1 MRTLTFLLFA
11 MLTAAAGSAQVLDV
25 RELNT
30 AQIRTLDPARTAILL
45 TGGILEE
52 HGPYLPAYSDG
63 YQTDFI
69 ASRLAEAIAAR
80 PGWSVLRVPD
90 LPLGAMPAN
99 EIGGKFSFPGSYGVR
114 SATLRAVY
122 MDLATD
128 LGEAGFKWIFALNY
142 HGGPT
147 HNQAM
152 DDAGRYFADTFGGRM
167 VNLTGL
173 ISVAG
178 AVPAD
183 VFSPAERAAE
193 GYSVHADADEH
204 SRLLFLRPDLVAPS
218 YRSAAPVV
226 GKDFPALVSLAGQPD
241 WPGYFG
247 TPAIANAT
255 AGDRAMRA
263 LAQAAIDAALKV
275 LDGAPDARL
284 PRVWG
289 VESADPEV
297 KPAIDRSLQ
306 HEQQIESRETEWLMR
321 R

>member
-1 MRTLTFLLFA
+1 MHHRTPMRTLTFLLFA
-11 MLTAAAGSAQVLDV
+11 VLTAAAGSAQVLDV
-25 RELNT
+25 RELDT
-30 AQIRTLDPARTAILL
+30 AQLRALDPARTAILL

-52 HGPYLPAYSDG
+52 HGPYLPANSDG

-80 PGWSVLRVPD
+80 PGWSVLRFPD
-90 LPLGAMPAN
+90 IPLGAMPAN

-128 LGEAGFKWIFALNY
+128 FGEAGFRWIFALNY

-193 GYSVHADADEH
+193 
-204 SRLLFLRPDLVAPS
+204 
-218 YRSAAPVV
+218 
-226 GKDFPALVSLAGQPD
+226 
-241 WPGYFG
+241 
-247 TPAIANAT
+247 
-255 AGDRAMRA
+255 
-263 LAQAAIDAALKV
+263 
-275 LDGAPDARL
+275 
-284 PRVWG
+284 
-289 VESADPEV
+289 
-297 KPAIDRSLQ
+297 
-306 HEQQIESRETEWLMR
+306 
-321 R
+321 